1 MQVNLYVFSKRRNS
15 TARPTT
21 AGASYSVVLKSP
33 SSVVRPRIALIW
45 TGSGDPVAYNY
56 AYIPAY
62 SRYYHIME
70 WTYSDRQ
77 WIADLSVD
85 VLATCKNEI
94 GSASKYVL
102 RAAADMDGLVLDTKY
117 PTKSAYTKNVI
128 TKAPGWAADPMFG
141 SYVVGVV
148 SPGGDFGSVS
158 VFVLDNTEFEALR
171 QAIAPSLYYNSI
183 QDQDLKNLAITISN
197 PMQYLAWVRYY
208 PFTVPRDLQMTTMYL
223 GDIQVSAHKLT
234 AVTIYNPYTFDL
246 TSHPLAATRG
256 AYLSNEPYTA
266 RFFDWLPVG
275 MIHIPALS
283 AGCTQLTAQVTIDI
297 MAGVGDLRLVDPN
310 TINAPVVYR
319 TSFSVGVDVPVAQV
333 VSGNPLKIVS
343 GAVSIAHA
351 GLSAILG
358 NGVGAV
364 ASGVSAISDF
374 ISSQIPE
381 VQAYKPGSGS
391 LMIDPFM
398 SVVEYFSDVVDDDN
412 TEYGRPLCKV
422 RQIST
427 LPGFVLCADG
437 EISAAVTA
445 GELAEIESFL
455 TGGFFY
461 E

>member
-1 MQVNLYVFSKRRNS
+1 MQVYLYVFSKRRNS
-15 TARPTT
+15 TARPTS

-45 TGSGDPVAYNY
+45 TGSGSPVAYNY
-56 AYIPAY
+56 AYIPDF

-70 WTYSDRQ
+70 WTYSERQ

-94 GSASKYVL
+94 GSASKYIL
-102 RAAADMDGLVLDTKY
+102 RSAADRDGLVLDTKY
-117 PTKSAYTKNVI
+117 PTKSGYTKNAI
-128 TKAPGWAADPMFG
+128 ELSPGWAADPMFG

-158 VFVLDNTEFEALR
+158 MFVLDNTEFEALR
-171 QAIAPSLYYNSI
+171 QAIAPSLYYNNI
-183 QDQDLKNLAITISN
+183 QDQDLKNLAITINN

-208 PFTVPRDLQMTTMYL
+208 PFTVPRSEQTATMYL
-223 GDIQVSAHKLT
+223 GDIPVSAHKLT
-234 AVTIYNPYTFDL
+234 AVTIYTPYTFDL

-256 AYLSNEPYTA
+256 AYLSAEPYTQ
-266 RFFDWLPVG
+266 RYLDWLPVG

-283 AGCTQLTAQVTIDI
+283 AGVTRITAQVTIDL
-297 MAGVGDLRLVDPN
+297 MSGVGDLRLVDPDHVN
-310 TINAPVVYR
+310 VPILYR
-319 TSFSVGVDVPVAQV
+319 TAFAVGVDVPVAQITSSNPLKV
-333 VSGNPLKIVS
+333 VSGALSLASAGFSAITGNAAGAVQAGVS
-343 GAVSIAHA
+343 GIT
-351 GLSAILG
+351 
-358 NGVGAV
+358 
-364 ASGVSAISDF
+364 DF
-374 ISSQIPE
+374 ISASIPE
-381 VQAYKPGSGS
+381 VQDFKPGAGS
-391 LMIDPFM
+391 LMIDPRIRIT
-398 SVVEYFSDVVDDDN
+398 EYFSNMVDDDN
-412 TEYGRPLCKV
+412 TEYGRPLCQI

-427 LPGFVLCADG
+427 LPGYVLCADG

>member
-1 MQVNLYVFSKRRNS
+1 MQVNLYVFAKRRNS
-15 TARPTT
+15 TARPTS
-21 AGASYSVVLKSP
+21 AGASYTVTLKNP
-33 SSVVRPRIALIW
+33 SSVIRPRIALVW
-45 TGSGDPVAYNY
+45 TGSGSPVAYNY

-62 SRYYHIME
+62 SRYYYIGE

-94 GSASKYVL
+94 GSASKYIL
-102 RAAADMDGLVLDTKY
+102 RSAAENDGLVLDTKY

-128 TKAPGWAADPMFG
+128 TKQPGWAADPMFG

-208 PFTVPRDLQMTTMYL
+208 PFTVPRDLQTTTMYL

-246 TSHPLAATRG
+246 TSHPLAASRG

-310 TINAPVVYR
+310 ATDIPVIYR

-343 GAVSIAHA
+343 GAMSIASA

-364 ASGVSAISDF
+364 TSGVSAISDF

-381 VQAYKPGSGS
+381 IQAYKPGSGS
-391 LMIDPFM
+391 LMIDPFI

-412 TEYGRPLCKV
+412 AEYGRPLCKI

>member
-56 AYIPAY
+56 AYIPSY

-94 GSASKYVL
+94 GSASKYIL
-102 RAAADMDGLVLDTKY
+102 RSAAESDGLVLDTKY
-117 PTKSAYTKNVI
+117 PTKSGYTKNAI
-128 TKAPGWAADPMFG
+128 SLLPGWASDPMFG
-141 SYVVGVV
+141 NYVVGVI
-148 SPGGDFGSVS
+148 SPGGTFGSVS
-158 VFVLDNTEFEALR
+158 MYRLDNTEFEALR
-171 QAIAPSLYYNSI
+171 QAIAPSLYYNNI
-183 QDQDLKNLAITISN
+183 RDTDLKNLAITINN
-197 PMQYLAWVRYY
+197 PMQYIAFCKYY
-208 PFTVPRDLQMTTMYL
+208 PFTVPQGAAATMEL
-223 GDIQVSAHKLT
+223 GNITVNGHLLGAAT
-234 AVTIYNPYTFDL
+234 VYNTYTFTL
-246 TSHPLAATRG
+246 TDHPLAASRG
-256 AYLSNEPYTA
+256 AYLSAEPYTQ
-266 RFFDWLPVG
+266 RYLDWLPVG

-283 AGCTQLTAQVTIDI
+283 AGITRITAQVTIDV
-297 MAGVGDLRLVDPN
+297 MSGVGDLRLVDPDHRD
-310 TINAPVVYR
+310 IPVLYR
-319 TSFSVGVDVPVAQV
+319 TAFAAGIDVPVAQIT
-333 VSGNPLKIVS
+333 SSNPLKIVS
-343 GAVSIAHA
+343 GAMSIAHA

-364 ASGVSAISDF
+364 ASGISAISDF

-391 LMIDPFM
+391 LMIDPAIRIT
-398 SVVEYFSDVVDDDN
+398 EYFSNIVDDDN
-412 TEYGRPLCKV
+412 AEYGRPLCKV

-437 EISAAVTA
+437 EISAAVTV
-445 GELAEIESFL
+445 GELAEVESFL

>member
-33 SSVVRPRIALIW
+33 SSVVRPRIALVW
-45 TGSGDPVAYNY
+45 TGSGSPVAYNY

-85 VLATCKNEI
+85 VLATCKTEI

-128 TKAPGWAADPMFG
+128 TKAPGWAEDPMFG

-148 SPGGDFGSVS
+148 TPGGEFGSVS

-171 QAIAPSLYYNSI
+171 QAIAPATYYNSI
-183 QDQDLKNLAITISN
+183 RDQDLKNLAITISN

-208 PFTVPRDLQMTTMYL
+208 PFTVPRSEQTATMYL
-223 GDIQVSAHKLT
+223 GDITVSAHKLT
-234 AVTIYNPYTFDL
+234 AVTKYNTYPFAL
-246 TSHPLAATRG
+246 TSHPLAASRG

-266 RFFDWLPVG
+266 RYFDWLPVG
-275 MIHIPALS
+275 LIHIPALS
-283 AGCTQLTAQVTIDI
+283 AGCSELTAQVTIDL
-297 MAGVGDLRLVDPN
+297 MAGIGDLRLVDPN

-358 NGVGAV
+358 NGIGAV

-412 TEYGRPLCKV
+412 AEYGRPLCKV

-437 EISAAVTA
+437 EIAAAVTA
-445 GELAEIESFL
+445 GELAEVESFL